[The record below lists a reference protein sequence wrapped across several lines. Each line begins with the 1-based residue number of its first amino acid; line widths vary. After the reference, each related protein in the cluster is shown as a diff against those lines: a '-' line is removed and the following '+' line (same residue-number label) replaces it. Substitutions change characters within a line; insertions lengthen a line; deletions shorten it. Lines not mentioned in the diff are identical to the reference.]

1 MRLALVLWILGGVRF
16 LALWLPVLLS
26 AIQAVDDGVYQIAV
40 NVEFAPAMRMAV
52 ALDFLGSSWITFP
65 IMIAV
70 GVYLVWQR
78 RWEGLLY
85 ESCRCCSPK

>member
-1 MRLALVLWILGGVRF
+1 
-16 LALWLPVLLS
+16 VLLS

-40 NVEFAPAMRMAV
+40 NVEFAPAARMAV

-85 ESCRCCSPK
+85 